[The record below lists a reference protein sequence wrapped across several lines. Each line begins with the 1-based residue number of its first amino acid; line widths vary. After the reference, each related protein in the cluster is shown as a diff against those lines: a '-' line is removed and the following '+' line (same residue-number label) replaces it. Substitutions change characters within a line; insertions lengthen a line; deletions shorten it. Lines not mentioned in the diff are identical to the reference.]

1 MIGPEVGINGEDGG
15 VDGLGV
21 DGVEGKGF
29 GIGVRGEGVGTGVG
43 VG

>member
-1 MIGPEVGINGEDGG
+1 LIGPEVGINGVDGG

-21 DGVEGKGF
+21 DGVEGKGV
-29 GIGVRGEGVGTGVG
+29 GVGVGGEGAGTGVG